1 MTISIQTLICI
12 VAGVYA
18 AVWNKYWGPKML
30 YLQIGDE
37 DTNLWAQ
44 IPIGFGTWFLALMN
58 FVAISMIVTLEMVKF
73 FQAYFM
79 QEDWMMFD

>member
-1 MTISIQTLICI
+1 
-12 VAGVYA
+12 
-18 AVWNKYWGPKML
+18 ML